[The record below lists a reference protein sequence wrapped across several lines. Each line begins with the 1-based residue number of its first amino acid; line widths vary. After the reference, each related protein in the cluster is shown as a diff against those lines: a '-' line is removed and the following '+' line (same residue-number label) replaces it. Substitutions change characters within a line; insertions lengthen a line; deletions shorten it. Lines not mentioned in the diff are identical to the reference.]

1 MPPQCERLLTERSAA
16 AQTFALYVEHF
27 PKFFRVT
34 FLMYL
39 PLIAL
44 HIALLISG
52 AMSAT
57 SGRDESKGGLKFE
70 VGASASG
77 PLRDYS
83 VYRDVL
89 RQLFHKRGDCQT
101 TIRLVT
107 QLFLSP
113 LRPLQVRT
121 AYAAVKERLKALLVT
136 LAISS
141 IRMIL
146 GLILL
151 VIPGV
156 IMFINYSLAV
166 PVVMMEGLKGGQP

>member
-1 MPPQCERLLTERSAA
+1 MRATADGTGALLRRA
-16 AQTFALYVEHF
+16 FALYVEHF

-57 SGRDESKGGLKFE
+57 KGRDESKGGLKFE

-77 PLRDYS
+77 PLEIILS
-83 VYRDVL
+83 VVMFFASFFINAVIVRA
-89 RQLFHKRGDCQT
+89 

-113 LRPLQVRT
+113 
-121 AYAAVKERLKALLVT
+121 
-136 LAISS
+136 
-141 IRMIL
+141 
-146 GLILL
+146 
-151 VIPGV
+151 
-156 IMFINYSLAV
+156 
-166 PVVMMEGLKGGQP
+166 